1 MILTTTPS
9 IEGQPV
15 REYLGIVTGEAIV
28 GANIL
33 KDIMAAVRD
42 VVGGRVGAYEKALRT
57 ARQDALREMAQHA
70 ESLEADAVIGV
81 DLDYEVLG
89 KAGSMLMVTTAGT
102 AVKLA

>member
-1 MILTTTPS
+1 MLLTTTPS
-9 IEGQPV
+9 VEGQPV
-15 REYLGIVTGEAIV
+15 REYRGIVTGEAIV

-42 VVGGRVGAYEKALRT
+42 VVGGRARAYEDALRS

-70 ESLEADAVIGV
+70 ESLGADAVIGV

-89 KAGSMLMVTTAGT
+89 RAGSMLMVNASGT
-102 AVKLA
+102 AVKLG